1 MRVKEFEEAIL
12 AKGLKPK
19 EVRLEHNHVKWF
31 ICEWNKYN
39 DIIVY
44 DRNGKALVQP
54 YYTWPEEVHN
64 IRIENHDGGV
74 TIDGQAVYRVDTLD
88 LVFPDKSEH
97 TYKIVK
103 TKHRPATQGL
113 LRLCAGIPNEFYDEY
128 KDKEEVRRILNWIY
142 DRAKATTF
150 LRRNKQE
157 PLTSYYNITKTDDC
171 IGIESNKGIA
181 YMEFNIVE
189 V

>member
-1 MRVKEFEEAIL
+1 MRVKEFEEAII

-31 ICEWNKYN
+31 ICEGNKYY

-54 YYTWPEEVHN
+54 YYTWPDEVHN
-64 IRIENHDGGV
+64 IRIEKYDGGV
-74 TIDGQAVYRVDTLD
+74 TIDGEAVYRVDTLD

-103 TKHRPATQGL
+103 KLHRRIPHGL
-113 LRLCAGIPNEFYDEY
+113 IVLCIGIPNEFYEEY
-128 KDKEEVRRILNWIY
+128 KDKGEVRRILNWIY
-142 DRAKATTF
+142 DRANQTKF
-150 LRRNKQE
+150 PRRGIWE
-157 PLTSYYNITKTDDC
+157 PLTRFYNITKTDDRIC
-171 IGIESNKGIA
+171 IENKKDVV

>member
-1 MRVKEFEEAIL
+1 MRIKEFEEAII

-19 EVRLEHNHVKWF
+19 EARLEHNHVKWF
-31 ICEWNKYN
+31 ICEGNKYY

-54 YYTWPEEVHN
+54 YYTWPEEVHE
-64 IRIENHDGGV
+64 IRIESYDGGV

-88 LVFPDKSEH
+88 LKFPDKSEH

-113 LRLCAGIPNEFYDEY
+113 LRLCAGIPDEFYEEY

-142 DRAKATTF
+142 DRAKQTTF

-157 PLTSYYNITKTDDC
+157 PLTSFYNISKTDDC

>member
-1 MRVKEFEEAIL
+1 MKVREFEEAIL

-31 ICEWNKYN
+31 ICEGNKYY

-54 YYTWPEEVHN
+54 YYTWPDEVHN
-64 IRIENHDGGV
+64 IRIETLDGGV
-74 TIDGQAVYRVDTLD
+74 TIDGEAVYRVDTLD

-103 TKHRPATQGL
+103 TKHRPVTQGL
-113 LRLCAGIPNEFYDEY
+113 LRLCAGIPDEFYEEY
-128 KDKEEVRRILNWIY
+128 KDKEEVRRVLNWIY
-142 DRAKATTF
+142 DRAKKTTF

-157 PLTSYYNITKTDDC
+157 PLTSFYNISKTDDC

-181 YMEFNIVE
+181 YMQFNIVE

>member
-1 MRVKEFEEAIL
+1 MKVREFEEAIL

-19 EVRLEHNHVKWF
+19 EARLEHNHVKWF
-31 ICEWNKYN
+31 ICEGNKYY
-39 DIIVY
+39 DIIVF
-44 DRNGKALVQP
+44 DKEGKALVQP

-64 IRIENHDGGV
+64 IRIETHDGG
-74 TIDGQAVYRVDTLD
+74 VDTLD

-113 LRLCAGIPNEFYDEY
+113 LRLCAGIPDEFYEEY

-157 PLTSYYNITKTDDC
+157 PLTSFYNISKTDDC
-171 IGIESNKGIA
+171 IGIESNKGVA